1 MEQTELLL
9 LLYRWDGLKITLKGQ
24 PLDKVTETFDKLTK
38 RKDSSVEVPS
48 TSKESAQKA
57 TRKRGIEVPSAR
69 KLVLRDIGY
78 PFRVK
83 GDPKPM
89 GLEIDSLELFTDYA
103 REQWM
108 GTYVQEGV
116 FLFDRYVMPDY
127 AFQVQEVEPEES
139 VVSKNTEILLLSQAG
154 TASDAKVRLVTL
166 EEVIGHEPVKQKCKI
181 ILEYLRHPS
190 KFGEWAPRAVLFH
203 GPPGTGKTMTA
214 QAVANEA
221 EARIFLAKAS
231 DLIGVHVGDGG
242 RRISALFEDARKH
255 SPSIIFIDELD
266 AIGLARSFQSIRG
279 DVSEVVTA
287 LLGELDLTT
296 EESGV
301 VVIGATNAL
310 PLIDAAI
317 RNRFDTVFEF
327 SLPSVE
333 ERYNILRLYA
343 ERLPL
348 NLEADLHE
356 IARKTEG
363 LSGRDLRDRILKESF
378 HTAIIEGVTTIT
390 SDIIS
395 KVMDKLQTKIRPIYT
410 I

>member
-1 MEQTELLL
+1 MET
-9 LLYRWDGLKITLKGQ
+9 
-24 PLDKVTETFDKLTK
+24 PDKLTK
-38 RKDSSVEVPS
+38 RKDSSVEVPN
-48 TSKESAQKA
+48 TSKETAQKSP
-57 TRKRGIEVPSAR
+57 RKRGIEVPSAHR
-69 KLVLRDIGY
+69 LVLRDVGY

-89 GLEIDSLELFTDYA
+89 GLEVDSLELFGDYA

-108 GTYVQEGV
+108 GTIVQQGTY
-116 FLFDRYVMPDY
+116 LFDRYILPDY

-139 VVSKNTEILLLSQAG
+139 IVSKNTKIILESPTGSTLDVKFRS
-154 TASDAKVRLVTL
+154 VTL
-166 EEVIGHEPVKQKCKI
+166 ENVIGHESVKQKCKI
-181 ILEYLRHPS
+181 ILEYLRQPS
-190 KFGEWAPRAVLFH
+190 RFGEWAPRAVLFH
-203 GPPGTGKTMTA
+203 GLPGTGKTMTA

-221 EARIFLAKAS
+221 DARIFLAKAS

-242 RRISALFEDARKH
+242 RRISALFDDARKH

-287 LLGELDLTT
+287 LLGELDQTS

-310 PLIDAAI
+310 PLIDPAI
-317 RNRFDTVFEF
+317 KNRFDTVFEF
-327 SLPSVE
+327 PLPTLE
-333 ERYNILRLYA
+333 ERYDILRLYA

-348 NLEADLHE
+348 KFEADLKE
-356 IARKTEG
+356 IARRTEG
-363 LSGRDLRDRILKESF
+363 LSGRDLRDRILKESL
-378 HTAIIEGVTTIT
+378 HTAITDGVTTI
-390 SDIIS
+390 SSEI
-395 KVMDKLQTKIRPIYT
+395 VHRVLDKIQPKSRPTYT